1 MNDLL
6 SVLFKKH
13 KLWLNY
19 IKSFGCSNDTA
30 EDFVQEMYIKIFI
43 YVEKNGNDIMYN
55 DTEVNYFFVYVTLKN
70 MFYDNLRK
78 KKKFL
83 LSDLTNDIAE
93 EEIEYTE
100 VDFYLKNDA
109 VVAWRDSLEVEIN
122 KIEEYTR
129 EKANLCYIRF
139 IYEKILVERIPVSKL
154 SRDVGITYF
163 SLRNTVLIIKQQ
175 IKDLKK

>member
-43 YVEKNGNDIMYN
+43 YVQKNGNDIMYN
-55 DTEVNYFFVYVTLKN
+55 DTEVNFYFVYVTLKN

-78 KKKFL
+78 KKKLL
-83 LSDLTNDIAE
+83 LSDLTADIAE
-93 EEIEYTE
+93 DETEYTE
-100 VDFYLKNDA
+100 VEFYLKNDA
-109 VVAWRDSLEVEIN
+109 VIAWRDNLEQEIN
-122 KIEEYTR
+122 NIDDYTR
-129 EKANLCYIRF
+129 EKSNLCYIKF

-154 SRDVGITYF
+154 SRDAGITYF

-175 IKDLKK
+175 IKDLKL